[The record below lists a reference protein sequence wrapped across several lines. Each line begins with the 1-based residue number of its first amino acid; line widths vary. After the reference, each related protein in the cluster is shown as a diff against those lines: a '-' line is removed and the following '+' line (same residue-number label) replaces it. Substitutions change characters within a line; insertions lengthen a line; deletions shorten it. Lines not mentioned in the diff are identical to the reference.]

1 MALPVNDWMKSA
13 TDEDRAAFD
22 HLFASEYRRVVTI
35 AFRVLGDSHQSED
48 VAQEVFLSFYRR
60 HDPAAPYAAAWL
72 HRAASH
78 LALNTIREQRRRSRR
93 EQGEALSPAVHANT
107 TGIDPQDAA
116 TVDEQRQ
123 EVREVLARLPARTA
137 AVLILRHSGLSY
149 SEVAGALG
157 CGVGQVGTL
166 LRRAEAAFKKEI
178 EREGGPT

>member
-1 MALPVNDWMKSA
+1 MALPVNDWMKPA
-13 TDEDRAAFD
+13 NDGERTAFD
-22 HLFASEYRRVVTI
+22 YLFASEYRRVVNI

-48 VAQEVFLSFYRR
+48 VAQEVFLSYYRR

-78 LALNTIREQRRRSRR
+78 LALNTIREHRRRSRR
-93 EQGEALSPAVHANT
+93 EREEALAPAAHANA

-116 TVDEQRQ
+116 TAEEQR
-123 EVREVLARLPARTA
+123 REVSEILARLPARSA
-137 AVLILRHSGLSY
+137 SVLILRHSGLSY
-149 SEVAGALG
+149 SEVAAALG

-178 EREGGPT
+178 DRGSWE